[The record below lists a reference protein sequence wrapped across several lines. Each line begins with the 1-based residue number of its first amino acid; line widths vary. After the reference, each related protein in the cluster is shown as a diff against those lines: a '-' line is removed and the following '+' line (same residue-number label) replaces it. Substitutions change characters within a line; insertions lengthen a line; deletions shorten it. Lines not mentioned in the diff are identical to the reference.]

1 MERARKR
8 TLIGV
13 SVGHG
18 VHDIWL
24 GLAPVLLAALSTQ
37 MGLSNADIGLGIMLY
52 QGISSLTQPL
62 FGRLTERIGARPFAV
77 GSILWTT
84 SCFSVALFVQTKLL
98 LMGCIALAGLGSGAW
113 HPQGAANA
121 SVAGGKRWG
130 ATATSIF
137 FLGGTVGSAFPGA
150 ALGGYLLE
158 NYGRRS
164 LLIIAVA
171 TVVLALT
178 VIRDM
183 IPRRIQMPEKGEK
196 EEGAQS
202 AGISMGTA
210 FWILL
215 ATLLLG
221 TALRRVVDE
230 SMGTFFAKYQQDL
243 GVSTATYGFLMALFL
258 AGRAIG
264 GVVGSYLADRVGL
277 RSSLV
282 GSVILCAVTLFLF
295 VNTLPPWSYLFFILS
310 GFLCSPSQTLFMVS
324 GQRQFPR
331 RIAMV
336 SGLFLG
342 FAFLSGAG
350 GVWVFGLLA
359 DRVGLQRLFALL
371 PWFLVGAAVCGF
383 IAVPSGSTETA
394 SQKEDVV
401 TAQGSVLEQSE

>member
-1 MERARKR
+1 MEKARKR

-62 FGRLTERIGARPFAV
+62 FGRLSERIGGRPLAV

-84 SCFSVALFVQTKLL
+84 TCFSVALFVQTKLL

-121 SVAGGKRWG
+121 TVAGGRRWG
-130 ATATSIF
+130 ATAASIF
-137 FLGGTVGSAFPGA
+137 FLGGTLGSAFPGA

-164 LLIIAVA
+164 LLIIAAA
-171 TVVLALT
+171 TTILGLT
-178 VIRDM
+178 VIRGM
-183 IPRRIQMPEKGEK
+183 VPRWIQKPEEAAK
-196 EEGAQS
+196 EEEEKAQS
-202 AGISMGTA
+202 AGVSMDA
-210 FWILL
+210 VFWILL
-215 ATLLLG
+215 VTLLLG

-230 SMGTFFAKYQQDL
+230 SMGTFFPKYQQDL
-243 GVSTATYGFLMALFL
+243 GVSAATYGFLMSLFL
-258 AGRAIG
+258 VGRAVG
-264 GVVGSYLADRVGL
+264 GVAGSYMADRVGL

-282 GSVILCAVTLFLF
+282 GSVVLCAVTLFLF
-295 VNTLPPWSYLFFILS
+295 VNTPPPWSYIFFILT
-310 GFLCSPSQTLFMVS
+310 GFLCSPSQTLFMVA

-342 FAFLSGAG
+342 FAFMSGAG
-350 GVWVFGLLA
+350 GVWIFGLLA
-359 DRVGLQRLFALL
+359 DRVGLERLFAVL
-371 PWFLVGAAVCGF
+371 PWFLVGAALCGF
-383 IAVPSGSTETA
+383 IAVPSGSPETA
-394 SQKEDVV
+394 SQEEKVA
-401 TAQGSVLEQSE
+401 TA

>member
-1 MERARKR
+1 MEKARKR

-62 FGRLTERIGARPFAV
+62 FGRLSERIGGRPLAV

-84 SCFSVALFVQTKLL
+84 SCFSVSLFVQTKLL

-121 SVAGGKRWG
+121 TVAGGKRWG
-130 ATATSIF
+130 ATAASIF
-137 FLGGTVGSAFPGA
+137 FLGGTLGSAFPGA

-164 LLIIAVA
+164 LLIIAAA
-171 TVVLALT
+171 TVILGLT
-178 VIRDM
+178 LIRNM
-183 IPRRIQMPEKGEK
+183 VPRWIQKSEQAA
-196 EEGAQS
+196 EEEERETQS
-202 AGISMGTA
+202 VNGSMDAA

-215 ATLLLG
+215 IMLLLG

-230 SMGTFFAKYQQDL
+230 SMGTFFPKYQQDL
-243 GVSTATYGFLMALFL
+243 GVSAATYGFLMSLFL
-258 AGRAIG
+258 GGRAVG

-282 GSVILCAVTLFLF
+282 GSVVLCAVSLFLF
-295 VNTLPPWSYLFFILS
+295 VNTPPPWSYTFFILS
-310 GFLCSPSQTLFMVS
+310 GFLCSPSQTLFMVA

-350 GVWVFGLLA
+350 GVWIFGLLA
-359 DRVGLQRLFALL
+359 DRVGLETLFSVL
-371 PWFLVGAAVCGF
+371 PWFLVGAALCGF

-394 SQKEDVV
+394 SQEEKVA
-401 TAQGSVLEQSE
+401 TA